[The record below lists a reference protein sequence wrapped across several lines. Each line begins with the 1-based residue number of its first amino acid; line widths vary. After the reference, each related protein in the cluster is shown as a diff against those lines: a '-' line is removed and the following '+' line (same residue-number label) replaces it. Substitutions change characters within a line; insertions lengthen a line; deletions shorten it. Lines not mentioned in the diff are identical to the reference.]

1 MQEGEQE
8 SFDFIRAQSA
18 DGRRRA
24 AAQGGAAS
32 VELLEINKAPRWGE
46 KKDGSKPESTLRYRS
61 CKGTPSYCYWENKH
75 NVQRYN
81 VLEDVFIQVVNKPRS
96 W

>member
-46 KKDGSKPESTLRYRS
+46 KKGWIEAGIYVAISQLQGDAKLLLLGE
-61 CKGTPSYCYWENKH
+61 
-75 NVQRYN
+75 
-81 VLEDVFIQVVNKPRS
+81 
-96 W
+96 